1 MNRERRQAPWLSVVL
16 CLLGACGL
24 GLGLGGCAAALF
36 AGGVAQNFE
45 YQKLLRVQPQYPDLA
60 GQRVAVIVDLD
71 YTLLYEYP
79 DLAANIAGGVALRIA
94 RHVPEAMV
102 LNPNDV
108 IQWQWATPQWN
119 AMTYGEM
126 AESLHA
132 DRVVL
137 VDIYEFR
144 LNPPGNRF
152 LWDGVCAANVGVVER
167 DAFDPDMFSDSY
179 TVVAAFPDIPGVDRT
194 QATAQQIQTGVLA
207 EFIKRSAWLFYEHLE
222 PKYPDKFQPEL
233 ATPEERELMS

>member
-1 MNRERRQAPWLSVVL
+1 MTLVVG
-16 CLLGACGL
+16 LLVLAGL
-24 GLGLGGCAAALF
+24 GVTLGMTGCAAALF

-45 YQKLLRVQPQYPDLA
+45 YQKLLRVPPQYPDLA
-60 GQRVAVIVDLD
+60 GQKVAVIVDAD

-79 DLAANIAGGVALRIA
+79 DLAANVAGGVALRIA
-94 RHVPEAMV
+94 RHVPDAKV
-102 LNPNDV
+102 LNPNEV

-132 DRVVL
+132 DRVIVI
-137 VDIYEFR
+137 DIYEYR

-152 LWDGVCAANVGVVER
+152 IWDGVCAGNVGVVER
-167 DAFDPDMFSDSY
+167 DAFDPDMFGDSY
-179 TVVAAFPDIPGVDRT
+179 SVVGAFPDIPGVDRT
-194 QATAQQIQTGVLA
+194 QATADQIQTGVLA
-207 EFIKRSAWLFYEHLE
+207 EFIKRTAWLFYEHLE